1 MKMRNNFNVI
11 NLSVWMLLG
20 FVAISA
26 TPHALAEAKTNG
38 PRPPSRSTTEHSYLK
53 TTVAADQLVRSTA
66 PSEPAGP
73 KICVAA
79 PKTNLMPA
87 ETAPESLRNS
97 VVKYLSG
104 PAAEIL
110 ALDALVAIQQQAE
123 AAEKG
128 CAFFL
133 TMSVMQ
139 KKKGGGEGFGD
150 FLKNSANAAP
160 LLTDL
165 GASKTAQTVSSVAT
179 RSQAKLTTAGDLAIT
194 IKAKDEVAFEYN
206 LLNVQ
211 TMASAAK
218 GTIKTKAARDG
229 EDVLSG
235 PLEQAVSAVLT
246 AALRK

>member
-1 MKMRNNFNVI
+1 MIAERMAFNPYECFMKTIRKSFSVI
-11 NLSVWMLLG
+11 AVSTWMLL
-20 FVAISA
+20 AYLTISA
-26 TPHALAEAKTNG
+26 S
-38 PRPPSRSTTEHSYLK
+38 PP
-53 TTVAADQLVRSTA
+53 A
-66 PSEPAGP
+66 PAGP

-97 VVKYLSG
+97 LVKYLSG
-104 PAAEIL
+104 PAAEIV

-123 AAEKG
+123 ASEKG

-139 KKKGGGEGFGD
+139 KKKGGGEGLGS

-160 LLTDL
+160 LLNDL
-165 GASKTAQTVSSVAT
+165 GTSETAQTVSSVAT
-179 RSQAKLTTAGDLAIT
+179 RSQTKLTTAGDLAVT
-194 IKAKDEVAFEYN
+194 IKAKDEVTLEYN
-206 LLNVQ
+206 LFNAQ
-211 TMASAAK
+211 TMASELN
-218 GTIKTKAARDG
+218 GTIKTKAAKDG

-235 PLEQAVSAVLT
+235 LLEKAVSAVLA